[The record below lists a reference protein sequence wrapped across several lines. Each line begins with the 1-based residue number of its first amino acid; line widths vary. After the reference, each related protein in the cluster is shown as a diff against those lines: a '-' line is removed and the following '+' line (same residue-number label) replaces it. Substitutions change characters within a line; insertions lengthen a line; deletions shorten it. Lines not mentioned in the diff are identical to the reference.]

1 MPYKKK
7 NRGAEEKP
15 PVVQWL
21 NKKTDC
27 YEKIERASGCVISEK
42 VTPGPYKNF
51 EIVTRRPR
59 RRPIKLVAKKPK
71 VRKKKGRKAV
81 SVKKPITK
89 KKKKKKKKKVV
100 KKKPK
105 KRNYLN
111 NRDLLS
117 EVLLSKLN
125 DPPKMTDK
133 LARMLMMLCARYGR
147 RSNFANYTYNED
159 MQAYAMMMLVRT
171 WNSFN
176 PEKSNNPFAFF
187 TQCVKNSFIQF
198 LNSEK
203 RHRVIRDELMVN
215 KGLNPSYTYQLEHEA
230 KQGERRLELA
240 ENKTNPADTPRQ
252 VKKEK
257 ELLGH

>member
-7 NRGAEEKP
+7 RGAEEKP
-15 PVVQWL
+15 PAVQWL

-27 YEKIERASGCVISEK
+27 YEKIECASGCVISEK

-59 RRPIKLVAKKPK
+59 RRPIKSAAIKSTIS
-71 VRKKKGRKAV
+71 KKKIRKAIEI
-81 SVKKPITK
+81 VKKTPK
-89 KKKKKKKKKVV
+89 KKKKKKKMVV
-100 KKKPK
+100 KKTPK

-125 DPPKMTDK
+125 NPPKMTDK

-147 RSNFANYTYNED
+147 RGNFANYTYNED

-187 TQCVKNSFIQF
+187 TQCVKNSFIQY

-230 KQGERRLELA
+230 KQEERKLELA
-240 ENKTNPADTPRQ
+240 ENKENPLDAPREL
-252 VKKEK
+252 KEK
-257 ELLGH
+257 ELLEY

>member
-1 MPYKKK
+1 MPYKNK
-7 NRGAEEKP
+7 RGTEEKP

-21 NKKTDC
+21 NKKTDR
-27 YEKIERASGCVISEK
+27 YEKIERVFGCVISEK

-59 RRPIKLVAKKPK
+59 RPNKLVAKPK
-71 VRKKKGRKAV
+71 ITKTKGRKAIETT
-81 SVKKPITK
+81 KNTTK
-89 KKKKKKKKKVV
+89 KKKKKKTKKVV
-100 KKKPK
+100 KKTPK

-117 EVLLSKLN
+117 EVLLSKLGE
-125 DPPKMTDK
+125 PPKMTDK

-147 RSNFANYTYNED
+147 RANFANYTYNED

-187 TQCVKNSFIQF
+187 TQCVKNSFIQY

-230 KQGERRLELA
+230 KQAATKLELA
-240 ENKTNPADTPRQ
+240 ENKENPLETPREI
-252 VKKEK
+252 KKEK
-257 ELLGH
+257 LREYG